1 MPSSTGITE
10 SIKKQLLAE
19 VKFMRAFHYFYLVN
33 LFGDVPLTTTTDF
46 RINNALRRTPVP
58 QVYSLIV
65 QDLKEAQED
74 LSPYFVDG
82 YVKKVTER
90 IRPTKWAAAALL
102 ARVYLYLQ
110 NWVSAEAQ
118 ATMVIGHSDFVLE
131 PDLNSVFLI
140 PSKEAILQLQ
150 PVAGENT
157 KDGLYYNFH
166 LLGGTP
172 EFLISP
178 ALIGAFDSSDV
189 RLKKWILQTVVP
201 ASGTLPAQTYITPFK
216 YKMGRSS
223 STTEYI
229 MVMRLAEQ
237 YLIRAEARAQQNNL
251 AGAKSDLDAVRLR
264 VGLSGVTVTTKEA
277 MLQAIAQ
284 ERQLELF
291 TEWGH
296 RWFDLKRTGSMDSVM
311 TRTTAVKGTV
321 WKPHFK
327 VFPIP
332 QTEIQANPNLV
343 QNPGY

>member
-1 MPSSTGITE
+1 
-10 SIKKQLLAE
+10 
-19 VKFMRAFHYFYLVN
+19 
-33 LFGDVPLTTTTDF
+33 
-46 RINNALRRTPVP
+46 
-58 QVYSLIV
+58 
-65 QDLKEAQED
+65 
-74 LSPYFVDG
+74 
-82 YVKKVTER
+82 
-90 IRPTKWAAAALL
+90 
-102 ARVYLYLQ
+102 
-110 NWVSAEAQ
+110 
-118 ATMVIGHSDFVLE
+118 MVIGHPDFLME
-131 PDLNSVFLI
+131 PNLDNVFLI

-150 PVAGENT
+150 PLAGDNT
-157 KDGLYYNFH
+157 KDGSFYNSH
-166 LLGGTP
+166 LLGGIP
-172 EFLISP
+172 NFLLSP
-178 ALIGAFDSSDV
+178 SLIASFDSSDV

-201 ASGTLPAQTYITPFK
+201 ASGTLPAQTYSTPFK